1 MFTNSNVNRKKTI
14 FAILAVSAIVT
25 TVSISTSQSVSAAS
39 KPLQMRY
46 FEAYTSD
53 GSRDDDSD
61 DKYVY
66 KIGYVDKNGKSR
78 RVTKTAAHVNEYVS
92 DTGKATVKDDGY
104 GDSAEVIRPPYQTFD
119 VNVKSNN
126 VITMGWTDFIKAH
139 PGVKNSTVKIKWHEV
154 INNPHMSYNDHPSVT
169 VMEFAYNKQLYR
181 MYLTY
186 SSNGMNNYK
195 EDVSPSFTTPTL
207 KFDSNGGMTYQRAP
221 YNMYTQNAQSGTVT
235 EK

>member
-1 MFTNSNVNRKKTI
+1 MFTKSSINHKKTV
-14 FAILAVSAIVT
+14 FAILAASAIAT
-25 TVSISTSQSVSAAS
+25 TGFMFTSQSVSAAS

-46 FEAYTSD
+46 FEAYISD
-53 GSRDDDSD
+53 GSLDDDTD

-78 RVTKTAAHVNEYVS
+78 RVTKTAAHVNEYIS
-92 DTGKATVKDDGY
+92 DTGKSTVKDDGY

-119 VNVKSNN
+119 VNVKSNK
-126 VITMGWTDFIKAH
+126 VITIGWTDFIKAH
-139 PGVKNSTVKIKWHEV
+139 PGVKNSTLKIKWHEV
-154 INNPHMSYNDHPSVT
+154 INNPNMGSSDYPSVT
-169 VMEFAYNKQLYR
+169 VMEFAYKKQLYR
-181 MYLTY
+181 MYMTH

-195 EDVSPSFTTPTL
+195 EEVSPSFTTPTL
-207 KFDSNGGMTYQRAP
+207 KFDSDGDMTYQRAP

>member
-14 FAILAVSAIVT
+14 FAILAVSAIAT
-25 TVSISTSQSVSAAS
+25 TAFTSTAQPVSAAS

-53 GSRDDDSD
+53 GSRGDDDD

-66 KIGYVDKNGKSR
+66 KIGYVDKNGQSR
-78 RVTKTAAHVNEYVS
+78 RVTKTATHVNEYIS
-92 DTGKATVKDDGY
+92 DTGKATVKDGGY
-104 GDSAEVIRPPYQTFD
+104 GHSAEVIRPPYQTFD
-119 VNVKSNN
+119 VNVKSNK
-126 VITMGWTDFIKAH
+126 VITSGWTDFIKAH

-154 INNPHMSYNDHPSVT
+154 INNPNMGSSDHPSVT
-169 VMEFAYNKQLYR
+169 VMEFAYNHQLYR
-181 MYLTY
+181 MYMTY
-186 SSNGMNNYK
+186 DSNGMNRYK
-195 EDVSPSFTTPTL
+195 EDVSPEFTTPTL
-207 KFDSNGGMTYQRAP
+207 KFDSDGHMTYQRAP

>member
-14 FAILAVSAIVT
+14 FAILAVSTIAT
-25 TVSISTSQSVSAAS
+25 TGFISTAQSVSAAS
-39 KPLQMRY
+39 KPLQIRY

-53 GSRDDDSD
+53 GSREDDDD

-78 RVTKTAAHVNEYVS
+78 RVTKTAAHVNEYIS
-92 DTGKATVKDDGY
+92 DTGKATVKDGGY
-104 GDSAEVIRPPYQTFD
+104 GHNAEVIRPPYQTFD
-119 VNVKSNN
+119 VNVKSNK
-126 VITMGWTDFIKAH
+126 VITIGWTDFIKAH

-154 INNPHMSYNDHPSVT
+154 INNPNMGSSDHPSVT
-169 VMEFAYNKQLYR
+169 VMEFAYNHQLYR
-181 MYLTY
+181 MYMTY
-186 SSNGMNNYK
+186 DSNGMNSYK
-195 EDVSPSFTTPTL
+195 EDVSPEFTTPTL
-207 KFDSNGGMTYQRAP
+207 KFDSDGHMTYQRAP